1 MNKHLLTLL
10 LYEGLTAAIA
20 DAAEVKETAKTIDVI
35 MGRTLY
41 AHSYLEM

>member
-20 DAAEVKETAKTIDVI
+20 DAAEITETAKTVDVI
-35 MGRTLY
+35 MGKILY